1 MAMKK
6 RIQVVGNGNQAHYG
20 IGEIIAVYHNTP
32 LGLKKAMR
40 CAAFWYNPALVIGV
54 DGERIPIDYDV
65 VRPQDCG
72 YIVS

>member
-1 MAMKK
+1 MTK

-40 CAAFWYNPALVIGV
+40 CAAFWYNPASVIGV
-54 DGERIPIDYDV
+54 DGERIPINYNV
-65 VRPQDCG
+65 VRRWERG
-72 YIVS
+72 ILNIVS